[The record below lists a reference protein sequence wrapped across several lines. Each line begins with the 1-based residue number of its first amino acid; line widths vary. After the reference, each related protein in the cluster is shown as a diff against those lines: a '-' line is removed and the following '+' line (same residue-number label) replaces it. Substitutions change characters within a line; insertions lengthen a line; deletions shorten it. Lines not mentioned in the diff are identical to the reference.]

1 MKGIL
6 LTIFALLT
14 AVALRAQI
22 ISGYVK
28 DALSGETL
36 AGATVVNESGT
47 RATSN
52 SYGFFSVNGPTIT
65 VSFLGYSPQ
74 IITVKQD
81 TTVTIHLIQSLNE
94 IAEVVITGKTPI
106 ASFSKAGEIKVNV
119 SQLKY
124 APIFLGEQ
132 DVFKFLQILPGVSA
146 GKDGMS
152 GLIVRGGSS
161 DQTQIVLDDIPLYN
175 QSHAFGIVSIFGG
188 EAIKSADIYKGYVPS
203 GYGGRLSA
211 LTSIRL
217 RDGNRYEHRQALNIG
232 TVTMSATFEG
242 PIVRERGSYLFSA
255 RYFLPELFMN
265 VWFKYLNPEKS
276 TADIT
281 YSFYD
286 LTGKLAYDLS
296 EKHTLFLSL
305 YNGRDGF
312 HMGAKDGETG
322 FIGKYNA
329 DFGWGNTIAS
339 LRLNSKLSNKIFSN
353 TTLYYSFL
361 ASRQNTT
368 FKSLQSTLPEDSLL
382 SAYSEI
388 KSQVHE
394 LGGRFAVEHTINR
407 QYCLS
412 YGLNASL
419 YTFMP
424 LNSSRRINGQA
435 TGLEYRQESMISTAI
450 YIDNSLK
457 FGATEINVG
466 IRGSLYHKSDALP
479 DSWIF
484 IPEPR
489 FRISYGPSE
498 KWSVW
503 GSVTRNSQALTQFY
517 RYMFSMPVDFWAPYP
532 GEKVQT
538 SEQLSIGGR
547 YHMKSGLSL
556 TAEAYYKWQNNLP
569 LIFDSDDFLTGDDG
583 YVSGRGRIF
592 GIEALLQYSRNRF
605 NASFSYTFAHSQ
617 REAAGIIYSFE
628 YDVPHNMNC
637 FVYYDLI
644 KRPGRRH
651 TFSVNINWHTGYP
664 FRISQEVYPATWD
677 LIETN
682 HIYFVPQYPNVR
694 MKNYFRADIS
704 YNMERERRNGMRN
717 WQFSIINCTNHT
729 NPLSISI
736 DDNGK
741 IKAVSLVPIMP
752 SVSYRRTFGKSR

>member
-1 MKGIL
+1 MKEIIL
-6 LTIFALLT
+6 TVFAVLT
-14 AVALRAQI
+14 AITLQAQI

-36 AGATVVNESGT
+36 AGATIVNESDEGST
-47 RATSN
+47 TN
-52 SYGFFSVNGPTIT
+52 DHGFFSVNGHTIT
-65 VSFLGYSPQ
+65 ISFLGYSPQ
-74 IITVKQD
+74 TITVKKD
-81 TTVTIHLIQSLNE
+81 TTVTIHLIQRLNE
-94 IAEVVITGKTPI
+94 MAEVVITGKTPI

-124 APIFLGEQ
+124 APLFFGEQ
-132 DVFKFLQILPGVSA
+132 DVFKFLQILPGVLA

-152 GLIVRGGSS
+152 GLLVRGGSS

-175 QSHAFGIVSIFGG
+175 QSHAFGIVSIFSG
-188 EAIKSADIYKGYVPS
+188 ESIKSADIYKGYISS

-211 LTSIRL
+211 LTSVRL
-217 RDGNRYEHRQALNIG
+217 RDGNRYEHKQALNIG
-232 TVTMSATFEG
+232 TVTVSTTLEG

-255 RYFLPELFMN
+255 RYFLPELFMK
-265 VWFKYLNPEKS
+265 VWFKYLNAKKS
-276 TADIT
+276 TTDID

-286 LTGKLAYDLS
+286 LTGKLVYDLS
-296 EKHTLFLSL
+296 KKNTLFLSL
-305 YNGRDGF
+305 YSGQDGF
-312 HMGAKDGETG
+312 HMGAKNGETD
-322 FIGKYNA
+322 FISKHNA

-353 TTLYYSFL
+353 TTLYYSRL
-361 ASRQNTT
+361 TSQQNTA
-368 FKSLQSTLPEDSLL
+368 FKSLQNTLPEDSLL
-382 SAYSEI
+382 LAYSEI

-394 LGGRFAVEHTINR
+394 LGGRFAVEHTINHH
-407 QYCLS
+407 YCLS
-412 YGLNASL
+412 YGLNASH

-435 TGLEYRQESMISTAI
+435 TDLEYRQESMISAAF

-457 FGATEINVG
+457 FGATEMNIG
-466 IRGSLYHKSDALP
+466 IRGSIYHKPDALP
-479 DSWIF
+479 EKWVF

-489 FRISYGPSE
+489 FRISYGPSRQ
-498 KWSVW
+498 WSVW

-538 SEQLSIGGR
+538 SEQVSIGGQ

-569 LIFDSDDFLTGDDG
+569 LIFDSDDFLTGDGG
-583 YVSGRGRIF
+583 YVSGKGKIF
-592 GIEALLQYSRNRF
+592 GVEAMLQYNHNRF
-605 NASFSYTFAHSQ
+605 NASFSYTFARSQ
-617 REAAGIIYSFE
+617 REAADMLYSFE

-651 TFSVNINWHTGYP
+651 TFSINICWHTGYP
-664 FRISQEVYPATWD
+664 FRISQEVYPAT
-677 LIETN
+677 
-682 HIYFVPQYPNVR
+682 
-694 MKNYFRADIS
+694 
-704 YNMERERRNGMRN
+704 
-717 WQFSIINCTNHT
+717 
-729 NPLSISI
+729 
-736 DDNGK
+736 
-741 IKAVSLVPIMP
+741 
-752 SVSYRRTFGKSR
+752 